1 MARRQLFDAARARTV
16 ARIDYDDNA
25 GPLLQTSVSGRL
37 FQPSGAVGGL
47 LAQAGTA
54 PFRLVQRRLPRS
66 GTGLVARGRRPD
78 AP

>member
-1 MARRQLFDAARARTV
+1 M
-16 ARIDYDDNA
+16 
-25 GPLLQTSVSGRL
+25 
-37 FQPSGAVGGL
+37 

-78 AP
+78 AS